1 MRARVEG
8 VTAMSRR
15 CAGSIA
21 AIVQCLFLVSCQAGL
36 GGSPAQ
42 PATGRLPYSD
52 EFKRIDSANNGR
64 ITMEQAV
71 AYYHKRFMELD
82 KNRDGFL
89 DMSELDAS
97 LPLMDA
103 TSGKELV
110 TRLDRNSDGR
120 ISEAE
125 FMVIVNWLF
134 QLSSNPTEMKLKDA
148 QGS

>member
-1 MRARVEG
+1 MVPLRPR
-8 VTAMSRR
+8 TANLAM
-15 CAGSIA
+15 ALAIA
-21 AIVQCLFLVSCQAGL
+21 QLLLLGGCQAGL
-36 GGSPAQ
+36 GGSPSQ
-42 PATGRLPYSD
+42 PASGRLPYIA

-82 KNRDGFL
+82 KNGDHFL
-89 DMSELDAS
+89 DMSELEAG

-120 ISEAE
+120 LSEAE
-125 FMVIVNWLF
+125 FMVVANWLF